1 MTETPSAPYVATA
14 DAYTLWGATNAEPTS
29 THAATSLT
37 APKKPTSAGDARA
50 CRLASMTGC
59 SMANDEFR
67 EDHEERRNHGLKARH
82 ETREARAVRKAVA
95 EEIASEFEK
104 LAKGVLNPESRYNE
118 GFIHACGSLAR
129 LAREIGSRD
138 PQ

>member
-1 MTETPSAPYVATA
+1 MSEDRS
-14 DAYTLWGATNAEPTS
+14 EME
-29 THAATSLT
+29 AAR
-37 APKKPTSAGDARA
+37 SAGLQR
-50 CRLASMTGC
+50 
-59 SMANDEFR
+59 
-67 EDHEERRNHGLKARH
+67 RH

-104 LAKGVLNPESRYNE
+104 LAKGVLNPENRYNE

-138 PQ
+138 PA